1 MKQRAQFYAAIG
13 FVLGFIFVFWI
24 GWTLSRSLSDARGFR
39 LPAGDSTAG
48 AVTFVELG
56 CSNCH
61 TVYGVSDFDRPPQ
74 YNDLLVQ
81 LGGQVRVVKSYG
93 ELVTAIIHPSE
104 TIREEVGKR
113 YVDIEGNSLMPD
125 LTKQMTTRE
134 LIDLVSFLEAHYEVT
149 LPEYPSNYHYP
160 YGGGTVP

>member
-13 FVLGFIFVFWI
+13 FALGFILVFWI
-24 GWTLSRSLSDARGFR
+24 GWTLSLNLNEARGFR
-39 LPAGDSTAG
+39 LPAGDATVG
-48 AVTFVELG
+48 AVTFVEVG

-61 TVYGVSDFDRPPQ
+61 SVYGVSE
-74 YNDLLVQ
+74 VQ
-81 LGGQVRVVKSYG
+81 LGGQVRMVKSYG

-113 YVDIEGNSLMPD
+113 YVDMEGNSLMPD

-134 LIDLVSFLEAHYEVT
+134 LIDLVSFLEAHYEVM